1 MNQTKTHTFILCM
14 AVGTVILLTS
24 GCVNQ
29 ATAKLTSGADLTKI
43 HKNRVSRGLRT
54 VYGVD

>member
-1 MNQTKTHTFILCM
+1 MKQINKGTLILFM

-43 HKNRVSRGLRT
+43 HKIYVEKFHINQR
-54 VYGVD
+54 